1 MIPALEQKIM
11 KCKFFYSIC
20 DFGKFVQVRV
30 SVRACVC
37 VHVCDKRG
45 RMGGKEI
52 GRDGVKVCW

>member
-37 VHVCDKRG
+37 VIRE
-45 RMGGKEI
+45 KEWE
-52 GRDGVKVCW
+52 GER